1 MLRCEVLCVRLRN
14 GGIRRVYQHSG
25 GNGDGYCWELVVKRP
40 KTTRYKSRKC
50 IRLPDNL
57 KH

>member
-1 MLRCEVLCVRLRN
+1 MLRCEVLHVRLRN

-25 GNGDGYCWELVVKRP
+25 GNGGVYCWEVVA
-40 KTTRYKSRKC
+40 KTTRHKSRK
-50 IRLPDNL
+50 LLTDNL